1 MQVLYLWYP
10 KCELNQFFIN
20 LKQICMK
27 RILTIIAFCGISLGV
42 FAQART
48 ITGKVTLAEDNSP
61 LPGVSVVAA
70 GTTVGTITDF
80 DGDYSIDVP
89 PTATTLRFTFIGL
102 QTEEVEINNQ
112 TVINVAMVPAS
123 EALDEVIVV
132 GYGTKPV
139 ATVREFSV
147 GDFQQ
152 TGNALDLAISGN
164 GFFQITMP
172 DGTTSYTRDGAFK
185 ISADG
190 QVVNADGFYL
200 YPEITIPEDA
210 TSVSVGINGE
220 VSVLLVGNDEPQTI
234 GQIELARF
242 INPAGLSAVGHNLY
256 NQTLASGTPILGTP
270 SQDGLGKIDQG
281 YLEISNVEVV
291 DEMVNMIVA
300 QRAYEL
306 NSKVVQTSEDMM
318 QVSNNLKR

>member
-1 MQVLYLWYP
+1 MLKAMRTAVTGMTAQQMNVDNIANNLANVNTTGFKRSRIEFQDILYQNYR
-10 KCELNQFFIN
+10 E
-20 LKQICMK
+20 
-27 RILTIIAFCGISLGV
+27 
-42 FAQART
+42 
-48 ITGKVTLAEDNSP
+48 
-61 LPGVSVVAA
+61 A
-70 GTTVGTITDF
+70 GTA
-80 DGDYSIDVP
+80 S
-89 PTATTLRFTFIGL
+89 AIG
-102 QTEEVEINNQ
+102 
-112 TVINVAMVPAS
+112 AMVPTN
-123 EALDEVIVV
+123 LDV